1 MMMITKEQLREIM
14 PYASEANIDK
24 YLPHLNDTMM
34 SFNIDTPLRQA
45 HFLAQLGHESGS
57 LRYVREI
64 ASGEAYEGRR
74 DLGNVCPGDGVKF
87 KGRGLIQLTGRAN
100 YESFDFYIAGNGI
113 LLEHPEKVEQPDLAC
128 LVAGWFWDVN
138 DLNALAD
145 RDDIVRVTRRVNGGQ
160 NGLQDRMEF
169 LNRAKIALNINS

>member
-1 MMMITKEQLREIM
+1 M
-14 PYASEANIDK
+14 
-24 YLPHLNDTMM
+24 
-34 SFNIDTPLRQA
+34 
-45 HFLAQLGHESGS
+45 
-57 LRYVREI
+57 
-64 ASGEAYEGRR
+64 
-74 DLGNVCPGDGVKF
+74 
-87 KGRGLIQLTGRAN
+87 IQLTGRAN
-100 YESFDFYIAGNGI
+100 YESFDFYIAGNGV